1 MSIRMRHTK
10 GHRNNRRQHL
20 KLLLVGVARCTKC
33 HASIRPHTVCTNCVM
48 YRGRQIIDV
57 LAKLTKKERKKKE
70 KELEDQE
77 SSNQPAKQLTPEELS
92 RK

>member
-20 KLLLVGVARCTKC
+20 KLDHVTVGLCPKC
-33 HASIRPHTVCTNCVM
+33 KSVVIPHTVCNNCGT
-48 YRGRQIIDV
+48 YRGNQMVDV
-57 LAKLTKKERKKKE
+57 LAKLTKKERKQKE
-70 KELEDQE
+70 KELQDQE
-77 SSNQPAKQLTPEELS
+77 SSDQPAKQLTPEELS

>member
-20 KLLLVGVARCTKC
+20 KLAHVRVSSCPKC
-33 HASIRPHTVCTNCVM
+33 KAPVFSHTVCMNCGT
-48 YRGRQIIDV
+48 YRGRQMIDV

-77 SSNQPAKQLTPEELS
+77 SSNQPAKELSPQELS

>member
-20 KLLLVGVARCTKC
+20 KLTLISVTACPKC
-33 HASIRPHTVCTNCVM
+33 KAPVRPHTVCTNCGT
-48 YRGRQIIDV
+48 YRGRQMIDV

-77 SSNQPAKQLTPEELS
+77 SSSQPVKQLTPEELS

>member
-1 MSIRMRHTK
+1 MRHTK

-20 KLLLVGVARCTKC
+20 KLEHIAVAACPKC
-33 HASIRPHTVCTNCVM
+33 KSPVLPHVVCANCGT
-48 YRGRQIIDV
+48 YRGRQVIDV

-77 SSNQPAKQLTPEELS
+77 SSNQPADELNPTELS